1 MEVIDS
7 VLEMKQW
14 SKTHSGKPIAA
25 VFTMGALHRG
35 HQELMT
41 FAREWVKANKHQD
54 CFVVASIFVNPTQ
67 FNNQADL
74 AKYPR
79 SLETDLE
86 ICEAAGVDVV
96 FVPTVEQMYPEGVAS
111 TALLDSGD
119 LKNTFEGK
127 SRPGHFDG
135 MVTVVN
141 KLFDATNPQYA
152 FFGEK
157 DFQQLVILKQY
168 VDKAKLPI
176 EIVGVPTVR
185 DENQLALASRN
196 SRLSAHG
203 LELAAHIPIALE
215 IVALATNSGVN
226 ISLARQSGIDYLR
239 QFKEI
244 EIDYLEIT
252 GEHMEVNPTSE
263 DARVLIA
270 VTIEG
275 VRLLDNFPI
284 HIRNS

>member
-1 MEVIDS
+1 MKAIDS

-14 SKTHSGKPIAA
+14 SKTHSDKPIAA

-41 FAREWVKANKHQD
+41 YARAWVKANKNQD
-54 CFVVASIFVNPTQ
+54 CYVVASIFVNPTQ

-86 ICEAAGVDVV
+86 KCEAAGVDIV
-96 FVPTVEQMYPEGVAS
+96 FAPTVEEMYPKGVTNAV
-111 TALLDSGD
+111 LLDSGE
-119 LKNTFEGK
+119 LKSTFEGK

-135 MVTVVN
+135 MVTVVS
-141 KLFDATNPQYA
+141 KLFDAINPQYA

-157 DFQQLVILKQY
+157 DFQQLTILKQY
-168 VDKAKLPI
+168 VGKAKLPI

-185 DENQLALASRN
+185 DENQLALSSRN
-196 SRLSAHG
+196 SRLSDHG
-203 LELAAHIPIALE
+203 LELAAHIPVALE
-215 IVALATNSGVN
+215 IVALATNSGVD

-244 EIDYLEIT
+244 NIDYLEIT
-252 GEHMEVNPTSE
+252 GEHMELNPTSGN
-263 DARVLIA
+263 ARVLVA
-270 VTIEG
+270 VTIED
-275 VRLLDNFPI
+275 VRLLDNLPI
-284 HIRNS
+284 HIRNA